1 MRRPPG
7 GPHHRRGRGGSRPTA
22 LAWIAIATAL
32 SAALPAQEASLTQ
45 EASPRQE
52 TAAPGDAPVYPGR
65 TLLFSPYAR
74 SALVAPLDGRGGLG
88 GELSGGV
95 SFEPVQWPRAGLRLG
110 GGYRYAPGEGDE
122 AADGGAAADGAT
134 VAAPFLGPA
143 LQYHLTAG
151 DLVGIVPAAGLNLA
165 VPIENYAAGLA
176 AELAVEVEGRLH
188 LAERGLLTLHLAV
201 TAPVGSP
208 LPPTLALGFG
218 IRRTR
223 PVMRPFPGPAA
234 VVVVA
239 PERFS
244 PDGDGERDTM
254 TIRLE
259 SAYPE
264 TTARWEIRMFD
275 PEEHLF
281 LLRDGSGAPPEEILW
296 DGRSDEGELVSS
308 ASDYRIEFT
317 VEDLIGRTATAHRA
331 FVTDILVIEE
341 DGRYKIRIPS
351 ITFPPGSAD
360 FALLDDEAV
369 IERNRKVLE
378 ELAVIFGRFPEYQ
391 IRIEGHANMVYFLDA
406 ERGRREQLEELLP
419 LSRDRA
425 AAVADRLVELGIE
438 RARMTPVGIGADRP
452 IVPFGDADNRWKNRR
467 VEFILLRPDETYTV
481 YD

>member
-1 MRRPPG
+1 MRWAHSRPNHRP
-7 GPHHRRGRGGSRPTA
+7 RRGVATPG
-22 LAWIAIATAL
+22 AIALFLIAGVL
-32 SAALPAQEASLTQ
+32 PPALPAQEA
-45 EASPRQE
+45 
-52 TAAPGDAPVYPGR
+52 PGPGGDPVYPGR
-65 TLLFSPYAR
+65 TVLFSPYAR
-74 SALVAPLDGRGGLG
+74 SALVVPLDGRGGLG
-88 GELSGGV
+88 GELSGGI
-95 SFEPVQWPRAGLRLG
+95 SFEPLPWPRAGLRLG
-110 GGYRYAPGEGDE
+110 GGYRYAPGEGGGTA
-122 AADGGAAADGAT
+122 AADGGT
-134 VAAPFLGPA
+134 VAAPFIGPA

-165 VPIENYAAGLA
+165 VPIENYAGSLA

-201 TAPVGSP
+201 AAPVGSS
-208 LPPTLALGFG
+208 LPPTIAVGFG
-218 IRRTR
+218 IRRSR
-223 PVMRPFPGPAA
+223 PVMRPFPGPEA
-234 VVVVA
+234 VVEVA

-259 SAYPE
+259 TAYPE
-264 TTARWEIRMFD
+264 TAARWEIRMFD
-275 PEEHLF
+275 PEDHLF
-281 LLRDGSGAPPEEILW
+281 VQRDGAGAPPVEIRW

-308 ASDYRIEFT
+308 ASDYRVEFT
-317 VEDLIGRTATAHRA
+317 VEDLVGRTATAHRE

-360 FALLDDEAV
+360 FTLLEDEEV

-391 IRIEGHANMVYFLDA
+391 IRIEGHANMVYYLDA

-467 VEFILLRPDETYTV
+467 VEFILLRPDPGS
-481 YD
+481 DR